1 MIGPSLRMTRRK
13 RLKRSLM
20 LVVWRIINPP
30 NRLLAGVAPWWV
42 LMETVGRRTG
52 QQRRTPLARG
62 PLDGDTTWLIS
73 VHGRHASWVKN
84 LEDSP
89 TVRLRIKGRWR
100 TGRASVVRYDPEI
113 IRRFNRYARSGP
125 VTVGFDPALIR
136 IDLVA

>member
-1 MIGPSLRMTRRK
+1 MTRRK

-42 LMETVGRRTG
+42 LIETVGRRTG

>member
-1 MIGPSLRMTRRK
+1 MTRRK